1 MIRIYCGPMFS
12 RKTFHLL
19 RDLNDLE
26 NSGNKIK
33 LIKPVIDTRISE
45 SVVRSRDGLQ
55 RECFVVDESKDN
67 IYELLKSF
75 NDYDVIGIDE
85 AQFFSTDFIKM
96 LINNMNK
103 KGKTVILSG
112 LDMDRFS
119 EPFGSVP
126 YIISVAEEVIKLKAD
141 CSDCKG
147 KGIAVTEYM
156 DSLNRDLIC
165 IGDKEYLALCD
176 NCRVKRLKD
185 IINANDLII
194 LYHLGF
200 LDTVM
205 HNNELCKIVLFG
217 EDSIIC
223 AIGNRLRCSIKTKE
237 VKFYKEGLIFD
248 IDKNFY

>member
-19 RDLNDLE
+19 KDLNELE
-26 NSGNKIK
+26 ESGKKIK

-45 SVVRSRDGLQ
+45 SIVRSRDGLQ
-55 RECFVVDESKDN
+55 RECFVVDESKDDVYN
-67 IYELLKSF
+67 LLELF
-75 NDYDVIGIDE
+75 NKYDVIGIDE
-85 AQFFSTDFIKM
+85 AQFFSTDFIKV
-96 LINNMNK
+96 LVNNMNK
-103 KGKTVILSG
+103 KGKTIILSG

-126 YIISVAEEVIKLKAD
+126 YIISIAEEVIKLKAN
-141 CSDCKG
+141 CSDCKR
-147 KGIAVTEYM
+147 KGIAITEYM
-156 DSLNRDLIC
+156 DSLNNDLIC
-165 IGDKEYLALCD
+165 IGDSEYLALC
-176 NCRVKRLKD
+176 NECRDKRLKD
-185 IINANDLII
+185 IINENDLMN
-194 LYHLGF
+194 LYQLGF

-217 EDSIIC
+217 DDTIIC
-223 AIGNRLRCSIKTKE
+223 AIGNRLRCSIKNSE